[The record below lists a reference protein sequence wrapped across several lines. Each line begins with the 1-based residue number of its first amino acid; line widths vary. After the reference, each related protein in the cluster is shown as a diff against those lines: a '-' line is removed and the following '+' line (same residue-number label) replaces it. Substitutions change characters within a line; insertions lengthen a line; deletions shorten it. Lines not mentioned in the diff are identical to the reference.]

1 MQEKLENSIC
11 NFSDLNF
18 FVFYFPQGLCDPWA
32 VLGKRW
38 AATFVLKPNAATFVP
53 RLVIPLFP
61 VNKPAPAIA
70 APTTNLF
77 FPCLKNVQ

>member
-1 MQEKLENSIC
+1 MPK
-11 NFSDLNF
+11 
-18 FVFYFPQGLCDPWA
+18 
-32 VLGKRW
+32 
-38 AATFVLKPNAATFVP
+38 AATFVP

-77 FPCLKNVQ
+77 FPCLNIYIKIKS